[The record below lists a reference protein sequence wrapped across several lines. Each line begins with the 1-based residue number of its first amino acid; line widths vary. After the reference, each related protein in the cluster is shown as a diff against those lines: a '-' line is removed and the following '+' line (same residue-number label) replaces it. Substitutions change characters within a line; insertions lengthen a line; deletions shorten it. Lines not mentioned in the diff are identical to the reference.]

1 MSHTNN
7 FRKSFMLHPKADL
20 RAVTIAIEA
29 VYQANGIADNCWAST
44 ISMDANENFR
54 VQALM
59 NLLARVFE
67 HTQAM
72 LVAMTTGSAAS
83 AEALAR
89 TVVEG
94 SINVMYF
101 ATHGD
106 SATLVQFFQSWLNEH
121 GKKLGDWRQKIENDG
136 GSAEII
142 AMINDRKD
150 LVDSLTRFV
159 EHIKREC
166 AIEPSEAKADWHK
179 SLFKRFQA
187 LQRET
192 DYFESYHR
200 LSGASHI
207 TGEDTLMWLVGLD
220 WPDEDRQKLG
230 REAWAYSVMMTRIA
244 SMFFVDAAQ
253 ACVAALGQN
262 GDKELAVCSENLARA
277 VGEIEREAGVPI
289 RD

>member
-1 MSHTNN
+1 MSHINK

-20 RAVTIAIEA
+20 RAVAVAIEA
-29 VYQANGIADNCWAST
+29 VYNANGIADNCFTST
-44 ISMDANENFR
+44 VPVDANGNFR
-54 VQALM
+54 IHALM

-72 LVAMTTGSAAS
+72 LVSMATGSAAS

-89 TVVEG
+89 IVVEG
-94 SINVMYF
+94 SINVMYL

-121 GKKLGDWRQKIENDG
+121 GRKLGEWKQKIESDG
-136 GSAEII
+136 GAIEVI
-142 AMINDRKD
+142 AMIDERKGV
-150 LVDSLTRFV
+150 VDFLAGFV
-159 EHIKREC
+159 EHVMREC
-166 AIEPSEAKADWHK
+166 AIEPSEAKAEWHK

-200 LSGASHI
+200 LSSASHI
-207 TGEDTLMWLVGLD
+207 TGEDTLMWMIGLD
-220 WPDEDRQKLG
+220 LPDEDRQKFG
-230 REAWAYSVMMTRIA
+230 MEAWAYSIMMTRIA

-253 ACVAALGQN
+253 ACVVAFGQPN
-262 GDKELAVCSENLARA
+262 GTGLTACKQNLARA
-277 VGEIEREAGVPI
+277 VGEIGREAGVPF